1 MKLVQKRSRKT
12 GLPPGTLVHIGE
24 KKTDKVTITAFNYAG
39 TRCDERQ
46 DLSLDVLA
54 PPTDESVTWVDVGG
68 VHMMDILESFG
79 KQFQLHPL
87 LLEDIANT
95 DQRPKLDDYE
105 TCLFLVMKMLSV
117 TDRQDI
123 VVEQVSFVLG
133 RNFVLSFQE
142 NGTDVFSPVRDRL
155 RGNKGRLRQ
164 SGADSLLYALID
176 AIVDQYFAV
185 LEVLGEKIEALQ
197 DLVVS
202 DPKPETLR
210 QVHALKRQLLFL
222 RRAVWPLR
230 EATNNL
236 SRSECPFL
244 QESTKVFFRDVYDH
258 VVQIVDTI
266 ETLREMVSAS
276 LDIYLSSIS
285 YRLNAVMKVLT
296 IITTIFMPLTFIVG
310 IYGMNF
316 EHMPELKWDWG
327 YPLVLGVMVA
337 IAIAMLGFSNAR
349 SGSNSL
355 VRIIHEGF
363 YCNCEYAAT
372 TIPATRC
379 WSHGRD
385 EGLSEVIVSL
395 TWSLVNGPI
404 FRQSAPQHHI
414 KGGSDE
420 ETTVSHR
427 HDGRAGVWRD
437 SCGSPW

>member
-1 MKLVQKRSRKT
+1 MKLVQKRSKKT

-24 KKTDKVTITAFNYAG
+24 KKTDKVTITAFTYAG

-46 DLSLDVLA
+46 DLSPGVLA
-54 PPTDESVTWVDVGG
+54 PPSDESVIWVDVGG
-68 VHMMDILESFG
+68 VHKMEILESFG

-123 VVEQVSFVLG
+123 VVEQVSLVLG
-133 RNFVLSFQE
+133 RSFVLSFQE

-155 RGNKGRLRQ
+155 RGGKGRLRQ
-164 SGADSLLYALID
+164 SGADSLLYALVD

-185 LEVLGEKIEALQ
+185 VEALSEKIEALQ

-202 DPKPETLR
+202 DPEPETL
-210 QVHALKRQLLFL
+210 HKIHDLKRQLLFL

-230 EATNNL
+230 EAMNNL

-266 ETLREMVSAS
+266 ETLREMVSTS

-316 EHMPELKWDWG
+316 EHMPELKWEWG
-327 YPLVLGVMVA
+327 YPLVLGVILA
-337 IAIAMLGFSNAR
+337 IAIAMLGF
-349 SGSNSL
+349 
-355 VRIIHEGF
+355 F
-363 YCNCEYAAT
+363 
-372 TIPATRC
+372 
-379 WSHGRD
+379 
-385 EGLSEVIVSL
+385 
-395 TWSLVNGPI
+395 
-404 FRQSAPQHHI
+404 
-414 KGGSDE
+414 KGKK
-420 ETTVSHR
+420 
-427 HDGRAGVWRD
+427 WI
-437 SCGSPW
+437 

>member
-1 MKLVQKRSRKT
+1 MKLIQKRSRKT

-24 KKTDKVTITAFNYAG
+24 KKTDKVTMTAFNYAG
-39 TRCDERQ
+39 TRCDERRE
-46 DLSLDVLA
+46 LSPAVLA
-54 PPTDESVTWVDVGG
+54 PPTDGSVTWVDVGG
-68 VHMMDILESFG
+68 VHNMDILDSFG

-95 DQRPKLDDYE
+95 DQRPKLDDYD
-105 TCLFLVMKMLSV
+105 TYLFLVMKMLSV

-123 VVEQVSFVLG
+123 VVEQVSLVLG

-142 NGTDVFSPVRDRL
+142 NGADVFTPVRDRL
-155 RGNKGRLRQ
+155 RGGKGRLRQ
-164 SGADSLLYALID
+164 SGADYLLYALID
-176 AIVDQYFAV
+176 AIVDQYFTV
-185 LEVLGEKIEALQ
+185 VELLGEKIEALQ

-202 DPKPETLR
+202 DPKPETLH
-210 QVHALKRQLLFL
+210 QIHALKHQLLFL

-236 SRSECPFL
+236 SRSECPLL

-316 EHMPELKWDWG
+316 EHMPELKWEWG
-327 YPLVLGVMVA
+327 YPLVLGVMAA
-337 IAIAMLGFSNAR
+337 IAIAMLGFFIR
-349 SGSNSL
+349 KKW
-355 VRIIHEGF
+355 I
-363 YCNCEYAAT
+363 
-372 TIPATRC
+372 
-379 WSHGRD
+379 
-385 EGLSEVIVSL
+385 
-395 TWSLVNGPI
+395 
-404 FRQSAPQHHI
+404 
-414 KGGSDE
+414 
-420 ETTVSHR
+420 
-427 HDGRAGVWRD
+427 
-437 SCGSPW
+437 